1 MKLASSD
8 REIYQNIRNALKLG
22 LPVAGLLAGGVVAQP
37 QPPPAQDPLP
47 QPEQPNVRNE
57 KLNVCV
63 TTGEVANPPKP
74 NVRNEVNAKH
84 RTAGKISQKPNARNE
99 QPPAAYPKGSKIH
112 VPPKTGNRRNERPGI
127 VVTDG
132 MVPRTVP
139 QTAEQTV
146 MDPVKTHRVQ
156 RGETLSGIAQR
167 YGLSIDELCRLNGIL
182 PQNATRLREGRI
194 LVVSQPRPPAPAT
207 NRVNE
212 NKQKT
217 VVPPGGKPPPGKR
230 P

>member
-1 MKLASSD
+1 MKLASSN
-8 REIYQNIRNALKLG
+8 REIYRNIRNALKLG
-22 LPVAGLLAGGVVAQP
+22 VPVAGLLAGGAVAQP
-37 QPPPAQDPLP
+37 QPAPAQNPIP

-57 KLNVCV
+57 KPNVCV

-74 NVRNEVNAKH
+74 NARNEVNAKH
-84 RTAGKISQKPNARNE
+84 RTAGKMPRKPNARNE
-99 QPPAAYPKGSKIH
+99 QP
-112 VPPKTGNRRNERPGI
+112 GI
-127 VVTDG
+127 AVTDG

-139 QTAEQTV
+139 QTAGQTV
-146 MDPVKTHRVQ
+146 MDPVKTHRVR

-182 PQNATRLREGRI
+182 PQNAGHLREGRI
-194 LVVSQPRPPAPAT
+194 LVVSQPRPPAPAA

-212 NKQKT
+212 NSPKAP
-217 VVPPGGKPPPGKR
+217 VSPGMRPLPQPEKR